1 MANIDSIQ
9 DLHFHLDLVCTSLE
23 MLTRFAADEH
33 EEFIIAAQPAM
44 LLFRELL
51 DVGAEKGFA
60 R

>member
-23 MLTRFAADEH
+23 KLTRFASDEH
-33 EEFIIAAQPAM
+33 EDFVLAAEPAM

-51 DVGAEKGFA
+51 EIGAQKGFA